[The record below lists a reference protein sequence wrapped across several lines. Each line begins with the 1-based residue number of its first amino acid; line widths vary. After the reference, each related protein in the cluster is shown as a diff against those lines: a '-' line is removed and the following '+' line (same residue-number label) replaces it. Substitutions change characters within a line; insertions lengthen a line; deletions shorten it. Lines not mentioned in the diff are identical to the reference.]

1 MQLQFIKL
9 SSILLLLLSF
19 SVYAND
25 VTVTVITSEGGTFN
39 VLQDGEDNDVD
50 FRTLGDNQLGK
61 EKYEYPWQTPATIA
75 HSWGYNSRQDKWK
88 STSTILKSM
97 IGNVSLNGNLMLNI
111 GPRADGSLPYEALS
125 RLNDLGD
132 WLKKKWKFNLWK

>member
-50 FRTLGDNQLGK
+50 FDIQSMNGFNINLDQIGDNNAIDIDVDGR
-61 EKYEYPWQTPATIA
+61 TSNGSSMTI
-75 HSWGYNSRQDKWK
+75 NQ
-88 STSTILKSM
+88 
-97 IGNVSLNGNLMLNI
+97 NGNNKSYS
-111 GPRADGSLPYEALS
+111 GSFWCGHS
-125 RLNDLGD
+125 SCSMTVNQ
-132 WLKKKWKFNLWK
+132 

>member
-50 FRTLGDNQLGK
+50 FDIQSMDGFNINLDQIGDNNVIDIDVDGR
-61 EKYEYPWQTPATIA
+61 TSNGSSMTI
-75 HSWGYNSRQDKWK
+75 NQ
-88 STSTILKSM
+88 
-97 IGNVSLNGNLMLNI
+97 NGNNKSFS
-111 GPRADGSLPYEALS
+111 GSYYCGHS
-125 RLNDLGD
+125 SCSMTVNQ
-132 WLKKKWKFNLWK
+132 WKNL

>member
-1 MQLQFIKL
+1 MQLQLIKL

-50 FRTLGDNQLGK
+50 FDIQSMNGFNINLDQIGDNNAIDIDVDGR
-61 EKYEYPWQTPATIA
+61 TSNGSSMTI
-75 HSWGYNSRQDKWK
+75 NQ
-88 STSTILKSM
+88 
-97 IGNVSLNGNLMLNI
+97 NGNNKSYS
-111 GPRADGSLPYEALS
+111 GSFWCGHTS
-125 RLNDLGD
+125 CSMTVNQ
-132 WLKKKWKFNLWK
+132 

>member
-50 FRTLGDNQLGK
+50 FDIQSMDGFNINLDQIGDNNVIDVDVDGR
-61 EKYEYPWQTPATIA
+61 TSNGSSMTI
-75 HSWGYNSRQDKWK
+75 NQ
-88 STSTILKSM
+88 
-97 IGNVSLNGNLMLNI
+97 NGNNKSYS
-111 GPRADGSLPYEALS
+111 GSFWCGHS
-125 RLNDLGD
+125 SCSMTVNQ
-132 WLKKKWKFNLWK
+132 

>member
-1 MQLQFIKL
+1 MQLQLIKL

-50 FRTLGDNQLGK
+50 FDIQSMNGFNINLDQIGDNNVIDIDVDGR
-61 EKYEYPWQTPATIA
+61 TSNGSSMTI
-75 HSWGYNSRQDKWK
+75 NQ
-88 STSTILKSM
+88 
-97 IGNVSLNGNLMLNI
+97 NGNNKSYS
-111 GPRADGSLPYEALS
+111 GSFWCGHS
-125 RLNDLGD
+125 SCSMTVNQ
-132 WLKKKWKFNLWK
+132 WKNL

>member
-1 MQLQFIKL
+1 MQLKFIKL

-50 FRTLGDNQLGK
+50 FDIQSMNGFNINLDQIGDNNVIDIDVDGR
-61 EKYEYPWQTPATIA
+61 TSNGSSMTI
-75 HSWGYNSRQDKWK
+75 NQ
-88 STSTILKSM
+88 
-97 IGNVSLNGNLMLNI
+97 NGNNKSYS
-111 GPRADGSLPYEALS
+111 GSFWCGHS
-125 RLNDLGD
+125 SCSMTVNQ
-132 WLKKKWKFNLWK
+132 

>member
-25 VTVTVITSEGGTFN
+25 LTVTVITSEGGTFN

-50 FRTLGDNQLGK
+50 FDIQSMNGFNINLDQIGDNNAIDIDVDGR
-61 EKYEYPWQTPATIA
+61 TSNGSSMTI
-75 HSWGYNSRQDKWK
+75 NQ
-88 STSTILKSM
+88 
-97 IGNVSLNGNLMLNI
+97 NGNNKSYS
-111 GPRADGSLPYEALS
+111 GSFWCGHS
-125 RLNDLGD
+125 SCSMTVNQ
-132 WLKKKWKFNLWK
+132 

>member
-50 FRTLGDNQLGK
+50 FDIQSMDGFNINLDQIGDNNAIDVDVDGR
-61 EKYEYPWQTPATIA
+61 TSNGSSMTI
-75 HSWGYNSRQDKWK
+75 NQ
-88 STSTILKSM
+88 
-97 IGNVSLNGNLMLNI
+97 NGNNKSYS
-111 GPRADGSLPYEALS
+111 GSFWCGHTS
-125 RLNDLGD
+125 CSMTVNQ
-132 WLKKKWKFNLWK
+132 

>member
-50 FRTLGDNQLGK
+50 FDIQSMDGFNIDLDQIGDNNVIDIDVDGR
-61 EKYEYPWQTPATIA
+61 TSNGSSMTI
-75 HSWGYNSRQDKWK
+75 NQ
-88 STSTILKSM
+88 
-97 IGNVSLNGNLMLNI
+97 NGNNKSFS
-111 GPRADGSLPYEALS
+111 GSYYCGHS
-125 RLNDLGD
+125 SCSMTVNQ
-132 WLKKKWKFNLWK
+132 